1 MAGLTA
7 TGITIKS
14 VDDILADIEAEQ
26 LANIDSQLN
35 LGPDDVLGQL
45 NGIMAASV
53 AEVWELLEEIYH
65 SAYAD
70 TASGQS
76 LSYVAALTGA
86 IRRVATKAEVRVTLT
101 GTSGMTVPAGTRGYP
116 EGDPDSLFETIAP
129 IVLTGGAAAGQIMY
143 AVTVGKS
150 TVAGNSE
157 TLTIT
162 TPVSGLVS
170 IITETPDALNP
181 GLDAETDSELRLRR
195 EQSLALAGASTIEAI
210 RAEMLTVA
218 GVDSCTVFENTEG
231 DTDANGLPPYSIEVL
246 VSNIN
251 APSYDTEEVV
261 QQIWNSKP
269 AGTPTYGALSDDAT
283 DSQGNLRTVYYS
295 EPTPV
300 RLYVI
305 VNLTPRTDGTYI
317 GNANVE
323 QAIVDWAEKNLQVGQ
338 SVYASD
344 LINVVA
350 DLEGVIS
357 VDVSNT
363 FVEAGDATPDTTE
376 WIATARDLG
385 TIALID
391 VAVN

>member
-195 EQSLALAGASTIEAI
+195 EQSLALAGASTLEAI

>member
-162 TPVSGLVS
+162 TPVSGLLS

-195 EQSLALAGASTIEAI
+195 EQSLALAGASTLEAI